1 MIEGNSGQLMELKLL
16 HKDGLSSE
24 TRTITVNADPVKLQT
39 LLYGKSHFTNR

>member
-1 MIEGNSGQLMELKLL
+1 MIEGNSGQLMELKLF

-24 TRTITVNADPVKLQT
+24 IRTITVNADPVKLQT